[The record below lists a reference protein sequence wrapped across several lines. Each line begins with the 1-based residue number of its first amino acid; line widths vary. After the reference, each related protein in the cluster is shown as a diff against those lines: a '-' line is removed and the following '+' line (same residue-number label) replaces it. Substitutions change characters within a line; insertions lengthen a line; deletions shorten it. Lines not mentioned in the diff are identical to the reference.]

1 MPQPVAFGDRY
12 AGQKDPAD
20 PLANLQTIPELAPE
34 QQIAAPQ
41 NMNEQQNHSWAAMR
55 AQSNSYRRQ
64 AEEFRN
70 KYNQLVES
78 TKGFQAE
85 KASFGE
91 ELNKRDEQIRKLQDE
106 IGRTDLTRSPAFK
119 EKYDAPLKEL
129 QADVARTLVDNGYS
143 NDRAME
149 FAGRLMTADPDKIP
163 EMIGDL
169 PVHAQGIVM
178 VSMKRADDLWAART
192 QALNDWRASAE
203 GLAAVEARGS
213 AMVNAQRIDQLTQ
226 KAMDIIHSMPAAN
239 GQIPAYQVVD
249 PVFVADRNAKEQ
261 QFKAWVQQAPE
272 EQKYAAM
279 LEGFMAPKTY
289 EMLENMMRE
298 NMELKQA
305 LNNRGRLSAPPIYP
319 SHSTWAPP
327 PPPPPP
333 RPTVQQNGYEEI
345 EAVNPAQAVAKSIM
359 EQFMPQQ

>member
-1 MPQPVAFGDRY
+1 
-12 AGQKDPAD
+12 
-20 PLANLQTIPELAPE
+20 
-34 QQIAAPQ
+34 
-41 NMNEQQNHSWAAMR
+41 
-55 AQSNSYRRQ
+55 
-64 AEEFRN
+64 
-70 KYNQLVES
+70 
-78 TKGFQAE
+78 
-85 KASFGE
+85 
-91 ELNKRDEQIRKLQDE
+91 
-106 IGRTDLTRSPAFK
+106 
-119 EKYDAPLKEL
+119 
-129 QADVARTLVDNGYS
+129 
-143 NDRAME
+143 
-149 FAGRLMTADPDKIP
+149 MTADPDKIP
-163 EMIGDL
+163 GMISDL

-178 VSMKRADDLWAART
+178 VSMKRADDLWSARSAA
-192 QALNDWRASAE
+192 LDDWRASAE

-239 GQIPAYQVVD
+239 GQIPAYQVID

-333 RPTVQQNGYEEI
+333 CSRTAMRKSRPSTLRRLSRRASWLSSCLSNDTVTIPFSQDPLHCQGVFVIICARRCNFPLPVGELLRD
-345 EAVNPAQAVAKSIM
+345 
-359 EQFMPQQ
+359 

>member
-1 MPQPVAFGDRY
+1 
-12 AGQKDPAD
+12 
-20 PLANLQTIPELAPE
+20 
-34 QQIAAPQ
+34 
-41 NMNEQQNHSWAAMR
+41 MNEQQNHSWAAMR
-55 AQSNSYRRQ
+55 AQSNSYRKQ

-85 KASFGE
+85 KTTFGE

-106 IGRTDLTRSPAFK
+106 IGMMDLTRSPAFQ
-119 EKYDAPLKEL
+119 EKYDAPLQDV
-129 QADVARTLVDNGYS
+129 QADIARTLVDNGYS
-143 NDRAME
+143 QDRAME
-149 FAGRLMTADPDKIP
+149 LAGQIMTSEHDQVPG
-163 EMIGDL
+163 MIREL
-169 PVHAQGIVM
+169 PVHVQGMIM
-178 VSMKRADDLWAART
+178 VNTEKADGLWAARSK
-192 QALNDWRASAE
+192 ALDDWRTSAE

-305 LNNRGRLSAPPIYP
+305 LNSRGRLASPPVHA

-345 EAVNPAQAVAKSIM
+345 EAVNPAQAVARSIM
-359 EQFMPQQ
+359 AQFMPQQ

>member
-1 MPQPVAFGDRY
+1 
-12 AGQKDPAD
+12 
-20 PLANLQTIPELAPE
+20 
-34 QQIAAPQ
+34 
-41 NMNEQQNHSWAAMR
+41 MNEQQNHSWAAMR
-55 AQSNSYRRQ
+55 AQSNSYRKQ

-78 TKGFQAE
+78 TKRFQAE
-85 KASFGE
+85 KTSFGE
-91 ELNKRDEQIRKLQDE
+91 ELNKRDEQIKALQDE
-106 IGRTDLTRSPAFK
+106 IGRTDLTRSPAFR
-119 EKYDAPLKEL
+119 EKYDVPLQEV
-129 QADVARTLVDNGYS
+129 QSDIARTLVDNGYS
-143 NDRAME
+143 NDNAME
-149 FAGRLMTADPDKIP
+149 FASKVLTAERSQIPD
-163 EMIGDL
+163 MIREL
-169 PVHAQGIVM
+169 PTHVQGIIM
-178 VSMKRADDLWAART
+178 VNAEKADGLWNARS
-192 QALNDWRASAE
+192 QALDDWRTSAE

-226 KAMDIIHSMPAAN
+226 QAMDIIHSMPAAN

-249 PVFVADRNAKEQ
+249 PLFVADRNAKEQ

-289 EMLENMMRE
+289 EMLENMMKE

-345 EAVNPAQAVAKSIM
+345 EAVNPAQAVARSIM
-359 EQFMPQQ
+359 AQFMPQQ